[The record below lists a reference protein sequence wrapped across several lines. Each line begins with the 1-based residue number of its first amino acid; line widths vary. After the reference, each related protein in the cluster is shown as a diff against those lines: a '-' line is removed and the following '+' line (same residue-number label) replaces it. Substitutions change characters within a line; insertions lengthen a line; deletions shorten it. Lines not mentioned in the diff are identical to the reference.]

1 MGIETL
7 LLPGGVAIAV
17 VLFWIALYKGVFS
30 RSPSP
35 MTQPVAEVHEAV
47 VAMENVASESAP
59 APIQTSDTA
68 AAPPPP
74 TQMAISSAIATAPIA
89 EAPAPFEEPQTA
101 FTDPSI
107 SSTAMPTD
115 TTAVTN
121 IASPVESVGPALVI
135 ARPKRTRR
143 AAKRLPATGTPR
155 RRRSVQPKTEITA
168 PESIAPTAP
177 ESLTPT
183 GQQIEGNQ

>member
-17 VLFWIALYKGVFS
+17 ALFWVALYKGVFS

-35 MTQPVAEVHEAV
+35 MAQPVAEVHATV
-47 VAMENVASESAP
+47 VATENVASESAP
-59 APIQTSDTA
+59 APIQTSDSAVT
-68 AAPPPP
+68 PPP
-74 TQMAISSAIATAPIA
+74 TLVAISSAIATAPIA
-89 EAPAPFEEPQTA
+89 EAPAPFEEPQTV

-121 IASPVESVGPALVI
+121 IASPVENVGPALVI
-135 ARPKRTRR
+135 AKPKRTRR
-143 AAKRLPATGTPR
+143 TAKRLPATGTPR

-168 PESIAPTAP
+168 PESIAPATS
-177 ESLTPT
+177 ESLAPT
-183 GQQIEGNQ
+183 GQQTEVNQ